1 MFPRRPYAELMRL
14 RRAAP
19 LALLVFWCGTFVR
32 SAPQQSRPGADVAPQ
47 SGYAP
52 VAEALTKF
60 IQNEM
65 QDKKLP
71 AFSIALVDDQQIV
84 WAQGFGYANPDKK
97 IPATAETVYRIG
109 SVSKLFTDIGVMQ
122 LVERGKLDLDAPIQK
137 YLPDFHPRNPFH
149 TEITLRQLMSH
160 RAGLLREPPVGN
172 YFDPSELSLAAM
184 VSSLNETTL
193 VYPPETHTK
202 YSNAGVAVV
211 GYVLEKQSGQPFA
224 SYLQHAV
231 LEPMGL
237 GDSAFQP
244 ELRLMRNLAKAYM
257 WSYDGRVFQAPTFEL
272 GMAPAGCMYSTV
284 LDLGKFL
291 SVLFNAGRGANGQVL
306 KSETLEKM
314 WTPQFAK
321 PGQSSPYG
329 LGFRLAE
336 LDGHR
341 EVEHGGAIYG
351 FATQLA
357 GLPDEKLGV
366 VAVTTMDSANAVA
379 NHVAEIAL
387 RLMLAAKQGKPL
399 PEIEETSAIPPEH
412 VRQLEGRYGEGDAAV
427 DLVAEEDE
435 LYLRPVADGGQ
446 VRLRQ
451 AGDDLIEDGRLGYG
465 LRITPVAGGI
475 RVGDKVLP
483 RVQQEMPAAVP
494 RRWNGLIGEYGWD
507 YDTLYIFE
515 RDGKLTALIEWFEYA
530 PLQESSENVFNFPHD
545 GLYDGEQAIFTRD
558 ASGNATQVKVSG
570 VVFKRRPLGP
580 IAGGVFHVH
589 PLMPLD
595 ELRKEALAAQPPHE
609 SGDFLKPDLVDISAL
624 DPSIH
629 LDIRYASTDDFLGE
643 PVYSEAK
650 AYLQRP
656 AAEALLRADRK
667 LKALGYGLLIHD
679 AYRPWYV
686 TKIFWDATP
695 EDKRIFVADPKEG
708 SRHNRGCA
716 VDMSL
721 YDLKTGKP
729 VEMTGVYDEMSE
741 RSYPFYPGGTSIEHW
756 HRDILR
762 HAMESEGFTVY
773 EFEWWHFDYKDWR
786 HYPIL
791 NITFE
796 QLHGTAV
803 QKKSSRLQGQQPTTI
818 GANADSGASA
828 ARSREKEIV
837 Y

>member
-1 MFPRRPYAELMRL
+1 MHTSRLL
-14 RRAAP
+14 RRVVPAIS
-19 LALLVFWCGTFVR
+19 LMLLGGLVVV
-32 SAPQQSRPGADVAPQ
+32 SAPATRPPTENVAAQ
-47 SGYAP
+47 GSYSP
-52 VAEALTKF
+52 VADALSKF
-60 IQNEM
+60 IQEEM

-71 AFSIALVDDQQIV
+71 AFSIALIDNQQIV
-84 WAQGFGYANPDKK
+84 WAQGFGYADPDRK
-97 IPATAETVYRIG
+97 IPATAKTVYRIG

-122 LVERGKLDLDAPIQK
+122 LVEHGQLDLDAPIQT
-137 YLPDFHPRNPFH
+137 YLPDFHPRNPFE
-149 TEITLRQLMSH
+149 TPITLRQLMSH

-172 YFDPSELSLAAM
+172 YFDPSDLSLAAM
-184 VSSLNETTL
+184 VRSLNETTL

-211 GYVLEKQSGQPFA
+211 GYVLEKHSGEPFA
-224 SYLQHAV
+224 NYLKKAV
-231 LEPMGL
+231 LQPMGL
-237 GDSAFQP
+237 QDSAFEP
-244 ELRLMRNLAKAYM
+244 EPRLVAHLAKAYM
-257 WSYDGRVFQAPTFEL
+257 WSYDGKLFPAPTFQL

-291 SVLFNAGRGANGQVL
+291 SALFNGGRGANGQVL
-306 KSETLEKM
+306 KRETLQKM

-321 PGQSSPYG
+321 PGKESPYG
-329 LGFRLAE
+329 LGFHLAT

-341 EVEHGGAIYG
+341 EVEHAGAIYG
-351 FATQLA
+351 FATQLS
-357 GLPDEKLGV
+357 GLPDDKLGV
-366 VAVTTMDSANAVA
+366 VTVTTMDGANAVT
-379 NHVAEIAL
+379 NHVADVAL
-387 RLMLAAKQGKPL
+387 RLMLAVRQGKPL
-399 PEIEETSAIPPEH
+399 PKIDETSPIPLER
-412 VRQLEGRYGEGDAAV
+412 VRQLEGRYGEGDSAV
-427 DLVAEEDE
+427 DLVAQENQ
-435 LYLRPVADGGQ
+435 LYFRPVGDGFQ
-446 VRLRQ
+446 LRLQ
-451 AGDDLIEDGRLGYG
+451 QQGDSLIADGRLGYG
-465 LRITPVAGGI
+465 LKITPVTDGI
-475 RVGDKVLP
+475 RIGEKVLP
-483 RVQQEMPAAVP
+483 RIKQNMPAP
-494 RRWNGLIGEYGWD
+494 IPERWKGLIGEYGWD

-515 RDGKLTALIEWFEYA
+515 RDGKLTALIEWFEHA
-530 PLQESSENVFNFPHD
+530 PLHESSPNVFDFPHS
-545 GLYDGEQAIFTRD
+545 GLYDGEHAIFTRD
-558 ASGNATQVKVSG
+558 ANGNATQVQVSG

-589 PLMPLD
+589 PQKSLD

-609 SGDFLKPDLVDISAL
+609 SGDFRKPDLVDLSTL

-629 LDIRYASTDDFLGE
+629 FDIRYASTNDFLGE

-695 EDKRIFVADPKEG
+695 DDKKIFVADPKDG

-716 VDMSL
+716 IDMSL

-729 VEMTGVYDEMSE
+729 VSMTGVYDEMSE
-741 RSYPFYPGGTSIEHW
+741 RSYPFYPGGTSLEHW

-773 EFEWWHFDYKDWR
+773 EFEWWHFDYKDWQ

-796 QLHGTAV
+796 QLQKVTAHKRSAHWGNFPSHGNRVEA
-803 QKKSSRLQGQQPTTI
+803 
-818 GANADSGASA
+818 AASA
-828 ARSREKEIV
+828 ATIPTLQREAV
-837 Y
+837 YRQ

>member
-1 MFPRRPYAELMRL
+1 MRRSTQL
-14 RRAAP
+14 RRAAS
-19 LALLVFWCGTFVR
+19 LALLVVSGGVLAYSSPR
-32 SAPQQSRPGADVAPQ
+32 KAKAAQNVAAQNEYAQVADTL
-47 SGYAP
+47 SN
-52 VAEALTKF
+52 F
-60 IQNEM
+60 IQHEM
-65 QDKKLP
+65 QDKRLP
-71 AFSIALVDDQQIV
+71 AFSIALVDNQQIV
-84 WAQGFGYANPDKK
+84 WAQGFGYADPDKK
-97 IPATAETVYRIG
+97 IPATANTVFRIG

-122 LVERGKLDLDAPIQK
+122 LVERGQLDLDAPIQK
-137 YLPDFHPRNPFH
+137 YLPDFHPKNPFH

-184 VSSLNETTL
+184 IHSLNDTTL
-193 VYPPETHTK
+193 VYAPETHTK

-211 GYVLEKQSGQPFA
+211 GYVLEKHSGEPFA
-224 SYLQHAV
+224 AYLQHAV
-231 LEPMGL
+231 LQPMGL
-237 GDSAFQP
+237 RDSAFRP
-244 ELRLMRNLAKAYM
+244 EPQLIANLARAYM
-257 WSYDGRVFQAPTFEL
+257 WSYDGKLFQAPTFEL

-291 SVLFNAGRGANGQVL
+291 SVLFSGGKGADGQVL

-329 LGFRLAE
+329 LGFRLTQ

-341 EVEHGGAIYG
+341 EVEHAGAIYG
-351 FATQLA
+351 FATQLS
-357 GLPDEKLGV
+357 GLPDDKLGA
-366 VAVTTMDSANAVA
+366 VAVTTMDSANAVTS
-379 NHVAEIAL
+379 HVADVAL
-387 RLMLAAKQGKPL
+387 RLMLAAKYGKPL
-399 PEIEETSAIPPEH
+399 PDIQETTAIPPDR
-412 VRQLEGRYGEGDAAV
+412 VRQLEGRYGQGDGAV
-427 DLVAEEDE
+427 DLVAQEDE
-435 LYLRPVADGGQ
+435 LYLRPVGDGEQ

-451 AGDDLIEDGRLGYG
+451 LGDDLIEEGRLGYG
-465 LRITPVAGGI
+465 LRVTPVADSI
-475 RVGDKVLP
+475 RIGDKVLA
-483 RVQQEMPAAVP
+483 REKEELPAAVP
-494 RRWNGLIGEYGWD
+494 EHWKGLIGEYGWD
-507 YDTLYIFE
+507 YDTLYISE

-530 PLQESSENVFNFPHD
+530 PLEQSSENVFSFPRG
-545 GLYDGEQAIFTRD
+545 GLYGGEQAIFTRD
-558 ASGNATQVKVSG
+558 AEGNATQVKVSG

-589 PLMPLD
+589 PSKPLD
-595 ELRKEALAAQPPHE
+595 ELRKEALAAKPPQE
-609 SGDFLKPDLVDISAL
+609 SGDFWKPDLVDVSTL

-629 LDIRYASTDDFLGE
+629 FDIRYASTNDFLGE

-667 LKALGYGLLIHD
+667 LKTLGYGILVHD

-686 TKIFWDATP
+686 TKIFWDSTP
-695 EDKRIFVADPKEG
+695 DDKKIFVADPKDG

-716 VDMSL
+716 IDMSL

-741 RSYPFYPGGTSIEHW
+741 RSYPFYPGGSSIEHW

-796 QLHGTAV
+796 QLQNSASR
-803 QKKSSRLQGQQPTTI
+803 QSSRVESSRPTKSEVADLR
-818 GANADSGASA
+818 ANSSHAHEREAS
-828 ARSREKEIV
+828 

>member
-1 MFPRRPYAELMRL
+1 MRL
-14 RRAAP
+14 RIVVP
-19 LALLVFWCGTFVR
+19 LAAVVFVSGLVFHPALRASPPAQNVT
-32 SAPQQSRPGADVAPQ
+32 AQHD
-47 SGYAP
+47 YAS
-52 VAEALTKF
+52 VAEELSKF
-60 IQNEM
+60 IQHEM
-65 QDKKLP
+65 QDKQLP
-71 AFSIALVDDQQIV
+71 AFSIALVDDQQTV
-84 WAQGFGYANPDKK
+84 WAQGFGYADPDKK
-97 IPATAETVYRIG
+97 IPATAETIYRIG

-122 LVERGKLDLDAPIQK
+122 QVERGRLNLDAPIQT
-137 YLPDFHPRNPFH
+137 YLPDFRPKNPFG
-149 TEITLRQLMSH
+149 TPITLRELMSH
-160 RAGLLREPPVGN
+160 RSGLLREPPVGN

-184 VSSLNETTL
+184 VRSLNDTTL

-211 GYVLEKQSGQPFA
+211 GYVLEHRSGEPFA

-231 LEPMGL
+231 LQPMGL
-237 GDSAFQP
+237 DDSAFQP
-244 ELRLMRNLAKAYM
+244 EPRLMVRLAKAYM
-257 WSYDGRVFQAPTFEL
+257 WSNDGKLFQAPTFEL

-284 LDLGKFL
+284 EDLGRFV
-291 SVLFNAGRGANGQVL
+291 SVLFNGGRGANGQVVRND
-306 KSETLEKM
+306 TLGKM

-321 PGQSSPYG
+321 AGQTSPYG
-329 LGFRLAE
+329 LGFHLAQ

-357 GLPDEKLGV
+357 ALPDDKLGV
-366 VAVTTMDSANAVA
+366 VAVTTMDGANAVV
-379 NHVAEIAL
+379 NHVAEVAL
-387 RLMLAAKQGKPL
+387 RLMLAAKQGKAL
-399 PEIEETSAIPPEH
+399 PDIEETSAIPLAR
-412 VRQLEGRYGEGDAAV
+412 VRQLEGRYGRGDDAV
-427 DLVAEEDE
+427 DLVAQEED
-435 LYLRPVADGGQ
+435 LFLRPVGDGVQ

-451 AGDDLIEDGRLGYG
+451 SGNDLIEDGRLGYG
-465 LRITPVAGGI
+465 LKVTPVEGGI
-475 RVGDKVLP
+475 RIGEKVSP
-483 RVQQEMPAAVP
+483 RVQRTVPAP
-494 RRWNGLIGEYGWD
+494 IPQRWKGLIGEYGWD

-530 PLQESSENVFNFPHD
+530 PLKESSENVFDFPRS

-589 PLMPLD
+589 PSKPLD

-609 SGDFLKPDLVDISAL
+609 SGNFLKPDLVDLSTL

-629 LDIRYASTDDFLGE
+629 FDIRYATTNDFLGE

-667 LKALGYGLLIHD
+667 LKAMGYGLLIHD

-695 EDKRIFVADPKEG
+695 DDKKIFVADPSQG

-741 RSYPFYPGGTSIEHW
+741 RSYPFYPGGTSMEHW

-762 HAMESEGFTVY
+762 HVMESEGFTVY
-773 EFEWWHFDYKDWR
+773 EFEWWHFDYRDWQR
-786 HYPIL
+786 YPIL

-796 QLHGTAV
+796 QLRKADP
-803 QKKSSRLQGQQPTTI
+803 QKKASPTDE
-818 GANADSGASA
+818 NAVH
-828 ARSREKEIV
+828 RSERR
-837 Y
+837 

>member
-1 MFPRRPYAELMRL
+1 MLRHASTQNSMRL
-14 RRAAP
+14 KKA
-19 LALLVFWCGTFVR
+19 ALLVFLAALGGTFVR
-32 SAPQQSRPGADVAPQ
+32 SAPKAPKARTTQDVAPQ
-47 SGYAP
+47 SAYAA
-52 VAEALTKF
+52 VAQSLSNF
-60 IQNEM
+60 IQHEM
-65 QDKKLP
+65 QDKQLP
-71 AFSIALVDDQQIV
+71 AFSITLVDDQQIV
-84 WAQGFGYANPDKK
+84 WAQGFGYADPDKK
-97 IPATAETVYRIG
+97 IPATAKTVYRIG

-122 LVERGKLDLDAPIQK
+122 LVERGDLNLDAPIQT
-137 YLPDFHPRNPFH
+137 YLPDFHPQNPFGKD
-149 TEITLRQLMSH
+149 ITLRQLMSH

-184 VSSLNETTL
+184 VRSLNDATL
-193 VYPPETHTK
+193 VYAPETHTK

-211 GYVLEKQSGQPFA
+211 GYVLQQHSGQPFA
-224 SYLQHAV
+224 NYLQQAV
-231 LEPMGL
+231 LAPMGL
-237 GDSAFQP
+237 SDSAFQP
-244 ELRLMRNLAKAYM
+244 EPRLTANLAKAYM

-272 GMAPAGCMYSTV
+272 GMAPAGSMYSTV

-291 SVLFNAGRGANGQVL
+291 SVLFNGGRGANGQVI

-321 PGQSSPYG
+321 PGQTSPYG
-329 LGFRLAE
+329 LGFHLAQ

-357 GLPDEKLGV
+357 ALPDDKLGA
-366 VAVTTMDSANAVA
+366 VAVTTMDSANAVVS
-379 NHVAEIAL
+379 HVTEVAL

-399 PEIEETSAIPPEH
+399 PEIEETSPIPLER
-412 VRQLEGRYGEGDAAV
+412 VRQLEGRYGQGEDAV
-427 DLVAEEDE
+427 DLVAQEDE
-435 LYLRPVADGGQ
+435 LYLRPIADGGQ

-451 AGDDLIEDGRLGYG
+451 LGNDLVEDGRIGYG
-465 LRITPVAGGI
+465 LKITPVADGVRI
-475 RVGDKVLP
+475 GDKTLP
-483 RVQQEMPAAVP
+483 RVQPEMPAP
-494 RRWNGLIGEYGWD
+494 IPERWKGLIGEYGWD

-530 PLQESSENVFNFPHD
+530 PLQESSENLFDFPHR
-545 GLYDGEQAIFTRD
+545 GLYDGEQAVFTRD
-558 ASGNATQVKVSG
+558 ANGNATQVKVSG

-589 PLMPLD
+589 PSKPLD
-595 ELRKEALAAQPPHE
+595 ELRAEALAAQPPHE
-609 SGDFLKPDLVDISAL
+609 SGNFLEPDLVDISTL

-629 LDIRYASTDDFLGE
+629 LDIRYASTNDFLGE

-656 AAEALLRADRK
+656 AAEALLRADQK
-667 LKALGYGLLIHD
+667 LKAMGYGLLIHD

-695 EDKRIFVADPKEG
+695 DDKKIFVADPSQG

-741 RSYPFYPGGTSIEHW
+741 RSYPFYPGGTSVEHW

-762 HAMESEGFTVY
+762 HAMEAEGFTVY

-786 HYPIL
+786 RYPIL

-796 QLHGTAV
+796 QLEKGSAQRKSLREMETAY
-803 QKKSSRLQGQQPTTI
+803 R
-818 GANADSGASA
+818 
-828 ARSREKEIV
+828 
-837 Y
+837 

>member
-1 MFPRRPYAELMRL
+1 MRRSTQL
-14 RRAAP
+14 RRAAS
-19 LALLVFWCGTFVR
+19 LALLVVSGGVLAYSSPR
-32 SAPQQSRPGADVAPQ
+32 KAKAAQNVAAQNEYAQVADTL
-47 SGYAP
+47 SN
-52 VAEALTKF
+52 F
-60 IQNEM
+60 IQHEM
-65 QDKKLP
+65 QDKRLP
-71 AFSIALVDDQQIV
+71 AFSIALVDNQQIV
-84 WAQGFGYANPDKK
+84 WAQGFGYADPDKK
-97 IPATAETVYRIG
+97 IPATANTVFRIG

-122 LVERGKLDLDAPIQK
+122 LVERGQLDLDAPIQK
-137 YLPDFHPRNPFH
+137 YLPDFHPKNPFH

-184 VSSLNETTL
+184 IHSLNDTTL
-193 VYPPETHTK
+193 VYAPETHTK

-211 GYVLEKQSGQPFA
+211 GYVLEKHSGEPFA
-224 SYLQHAV
+224 AYLQHAV
-231 LEPMGL
+231 LQPMGL
-237 GDSAFQP
+237 RDSAFRP
-244 ELRLMRNLAKAYM
+244 EPQLIANLARAYM
-257 WSYDGRVFQAPTFEL
+257 WSYDGKLFQAPTFEL

-291 SVLFNAGRGANGQVL
+291 SVLFSGGKGADGQVL

-329 LGFRLAE
+329 LGFRLTQ

-341 EVEHGGAIYG
+341 EVEHAGAIYG
-351 FATQLA
+351 FATQLS
-357 GLPDEKLGV
+357 GLPDDKLGA
-366 VAVTTMDSANAVA
+366 VAVTTMDGANAVTS
-379 NHVAEIAL
+379 HVADVAL
-387 RLMLAAKQGKPL
+387 RLMLAAKYGKPL
-399 PEIEETSAIPPEH
+399 PDIQETTAIPPDR
-412 VRQLEGRYGEGDAAV
+412 VRQLEGRYGQGDGAV
-427 DLVAEEDE
+427 DLVAQEDE
-435 LYLRPVADGGQ
+435 LYLRPVGDGEQ

-451 AGDDLIEDGRLGYG
+451 LGDDLIEEGRLGYG
-465 LRITPVAGGI
+465 LRVTPVADGI
-475 RVGDKVLP
+475 RIGDKVLA
-483 RVQQEMPAAVP
+483 REKEELPAAVP
-494 RRWNGLIGEYGWD
+494 EHWKGLIGEYGWD
-507 YDTLYIFE
+507 YDTLYISE

-530 PLQESSENVFNFPHD
+530 PLEQSSENVFSFPRG
-545 GLYDGEQAIFTRD
+545 GLYGGEQAIFTRD
-558 ASGNATQVKVSG
+558 AEGNATQVKVSG

-589 PLMPLD
+589 PSKPLD
-595 ELRKEALAAQPPHE
+595 ELRKEALAAKPPQE
-609 SGDFLKPDLVDISAL
+609 SGDFWKPDLVDVSTL

-629 LDIRYASTDDFLGE
+629 FDIRYASTNDFLGE

-667 LKALGYGLLIHD
+667 LKALGYGILVHD

-686 TKIFWDATP
+686 TKIFWDSTP
-695 EDKRIFVADPKEG
+695 DDKKIFVADPKDG

-716 VDMSL
+716 IDMSL

-741 RSYPFYPGGTSIEHW
+741 RSYPFYPGGSSIEHW

-796 QLHGTAV
+796 QLQNSASR
-803 QKKSSRLQGQQPTTI
+803 QSSRVESSRPTK
-818 GANADSGASA
+818 GEVADLRANSSHAHEREAS
-828 ARSREKEIV
+828 

>member
-1 MFPRRPYAELMRL
+1 MHKTTQL
-14 RRAAP
+14 RIAAP
-19 LALLVFWCGTFVR
+19 LAALIFLSGAVFRG
-32 SAPQQSRPGADVAPQ
+32 APKASQPTQNVAAQ
-47 SGYAP
+47 GHYAS
-52 VAEALTKF
+52 VAEELSSF
-60 IQNEM
+60 IQHEM
-65 QDKKLP
+65 QDKRLP
-71 AFSIALVDDQQIV
+71 AFSIALVDDQRVV
-84 WAQGFGYANPDKK
+84 WAQGFGYADPDKK

-122 LVERGKLDLDAPIQK
+122 LVGRGQLDLDAPIQT
-137 YLPDFHPRNPFH
+137 YLPDFHPKNPFG
-149 TEITLRQLMSH
+149 TPITLRELMSH
-160 RAGLLREPPVGN
+160 RSGLLREPPVGN
-172 YFDPSELSLAAM
+172 YFDPSQLSLAAM
-184 VSSLNETTL
+184 VHSLNDTTL
-193 VYPPETHTK
+193 VYAPETHTK

-211 GYVLEKQSGQPFA
+211 GYVLEHRRSEPFA

-244 ELRLMRNLAKAYM
+244 EPRLMARLAKAYM
-257 WSYDGRVFQAPTFEL
+257 WSNDGKLFQAPTFEL

-284 LDLGKFL
+284 EDLGKFL
-291 SVLFNAGRGANGQVL
+291 SVLFNGGRGANGQVL
-306 KSETLEKM
+306 TSETLRKM

-321 PGQSSPYG
+321 AGQTSPYG
-329 LGFRLAE
+329 LGFHLAE

-351 FATQLA
+351 FATQVA
-357 GLPDEKLGV
+357 GLPDDKLGV
-366 VAVTTMDSANAVA
+366 VAVTTMDGANAVV
-379 NHVAEIAL
+379 NRVAEVAL
-387 RLMLAAKQGKPL
+387 RWALAAKHGKSL
-399 PEIEETSAIPPEH
+399 PEIDETSAIPLER
-412 VRQLEGRYGEGDAAV
+412 VRQLEGRYGRGDDGV
-427 DLVAEEDE
+427 DLVAQEGD
-435 LYLRPVADGGQ
+435 LFLRPVGDGAQ
-446 VRLRQ
+446 VRLRES
-451 AGDDLIEDGRLGYG
+451 GSDLIEDGRLGYG
-465 LRITPVAGGI
+465 LKVTPVDGGI
-475 RVGDKVLP
+475 RVGEKILP
-483 RVQQEMPAAVP
+483 REQPPMPAP
-494 RRWNGLIGEYGWD
+494 IPERWKGLVGEYGWD
-507 YDTLYIFE
+507 YDTLYISE

-530 PLQESSENVFNFPHD
+530 PLHESSENVFDFPRS

-558 ASGNATQVKVSG
+558 ANGNATQVKVSG

-589 PLMPLD
+589 PSKPLD

-609 SGDFLKPDLVDISAL
+609 SGDFLKPDLVDLSML
-624 DPSIH
+624 DSSIH
-629 LDIRYASTDDFLGE
+629 FDIRYATTNDFLGE

-667 LKALGYGLLIHD
+667 LKAIGYGLLIHD

-695 EDKRIFVADPKEG
+695 DDKKIFVADPSQG

-773 EFEWWHFDYKDWR
+773 EFEWWHFDYEDWQR
-786 HYPIL
+786 YPIL

-796 QLHGTAV
+796 QL
-803 QKKSSRLQGQQPTTI
+803 QK
-818 GANADSGASA
+818 GARQTKASA
-828 ARSREKEIV
+828 TDKNAMRRSEREMV
-837 Y
+837 YR

>member
-1 MFPRRPYAELMRL
+1 MPL
-14 RRAAP
+14 RIAAP
-19 LALLVFWCGTFVR
+19 LAAAIFLSGVVVR
-32 SAPQQSRPGADVAPQ
+32 PSPTVSQSERNIAVQ
-47 SGYAP
+47 SNYAS
-52 VAEALTKF
+52 VAEELSKF
-60 IQNEM
+60 IQHEM
-65 QDKKLP
+65 RDKQLP
-71 AFSIALVDDQQIV
+71 AFSIALVDDQQTV
-84 WAQGFGYANPDKK
+84 WAQGFGYTDPDKK

-122 LVERGKLDLDAPIQK
+122 LVEQGQLNLDAPIQT
-137 YLPDFHPRNPFH
+137 YLPDFHPKNPFS
-149 TEITLRQLMSH
+149 TPITLRELMSH
-160 RAGLLREPPVGN
+160 RSGLLREPAVGN

-184 VSSLNETTL
+184 VHSLNDTTL
-193 VYPPETHTK
+193 VYAPETHTK

-211 GYVLEKQSGQPFA
+211 GYVLQQRSGQPFA

-231 LEPMGL
+231 LQPMGL
-237 GDSAFQP
+237 GDSAFRP
-244 ELRLMRNLAKAYM
+244 EPRLMARLAKAYM
-257 WSYDGRVFQAPTFEL
+257 WSNDGKLFQAPTFEL

-284 LDLGKFL
+284 EDLGKFL
-291 SVLFNAGRGANGQVL
+291 SVLFNGGRGANGQVVT
-306 KSETLEKM
+306 SETLGKM

-321 PGQSSPYG
+321 PGQASPYG
-329 LGFRLAE
+329 LGFHLAE

-357 GLPDEKLGV
+357 GLPDDKLGV
-366 VAVTTMDSANAVA
+366 VAVTTMDGANAVV
-379 NHVAEIAL
+379 NHVAEVAL
-387 RLMLAAKQGKPL
+387 RLMLAAKEGKPL
-399 PEIEETSAIPPEH
+399 PEIEETTAIPLER
-412 VRQLEGRYGEGDAAV
+412 VRQLEGRYGRRDDAV
-427 DLVAEEDE
+427 DLVAQEDD
-435 LYLRPVADGGQ
+435 LFLRPVGDGGQ

-451 AGDDLIEDGRLGYG
+451 LGDELIEDGRLGYG
-465 LRITPVAGGI
+465 LKVTPADGGI
-475 RVGDKVLP
+475 RVGEKILP
-483 RVQQEMPAAVP
+483 RVQPAAP
-494 RRWNGLIGEYGWD
+494 APIQQGWKGLIGEYGWD

-515 RDGKLTALIEWFEYA
+515 RDGELTALIEWFEYA
-530 PLQESSENVFNFPHD
+530 PLKESSENVFDFPHS

-558 ASGNATQVKVSG
+558 ASGDATQVKVSG

-589 PLMPLD
+589 PSKPLD

-609 SGDFLKPDLVDISAL
+609 SGNFLKPDLVDLSTL

-629 LDIRYASTDDFLGE
+629 FDIRYASTNDFLGE

-667 LKALGYGLLIHD
+667 LKAMGYGLLIHD

-695 EDKRIFVADPKEG
+695 DDKKIFVADPSQG

-773 EFEWWHFDYKDWR
+773 EFEWWHFDYKDWQ

-796 QLHGTAV
+796 QL
-803 QKKSSRLQGQQPTTI
+803 QQGAHKTKTSPAGQ
-818 GANADSGASA
+818 NA
-828 ARSREKEIV
+828 ARRSEREMV
-837 Y
+837 YR

>member
-1 MFPRRPYAELMRL
+1 MQKLMRL
-14 RRAAP
+14 RSVIP
-19 LALLVFWCGTFVR
+19 FVLLAGLGWVFAL
-32 SAPQQSRPGADVAPQ
+32 SAPSQTNPAQNVAPRRD
-47 SGYAP
+47 YAP
-52 VAEALTKF
+52 VASVLSTF
-60 IQNEM
+60 IQSEM
-65 QDKKLP
+65 KDEQLP
-71 AFSIALVDDQQIV
+71 AFSIALVDDQHVV
-84 WAQGFGYANPDKK
+84 WAQGFGYADPDKK

-122 LVERGKLDLDAPIQK
+122 LVERGELDLDAPIQT
-137 YLPDFHPRNPFH
+137 YLPDFHPQNPFGKNV
-149 TEITLRQLMSH
+149 TLRQLMSH

-184 VSSLNETTL
+184 VQSLNDTAL

-224 SYLQHAV
+224 TYLQHAV
-231 LEPMGL
+231 LDPMGL
-237 GDSAFQP
+237 SSSAFQP
-244 ELRLMRNLAKAYM
+244 EPQLISNLAKAYM
-257 WSYDGRVFQAPTFEL
+257 WSYDGRAFQAPTFEL

-291 SVLFNAGRGANGQVL
+291 SVLFDGGRGVNGQIL
-306 KSETLEKM
+306 RSETLEKM

-341 EVEHGGAIYG
+341 EVEHAGAIYG
-351 FATQLA
+351 FATQLSA
-357 GLPDEKLGV
+357 LPDDKLGV
-366 VAVTTMDSANAVA
+366 VTVTTMDAANAVTA
-379 NHVAEIAL
+379 RVAEVAL

-399 PEIEETSAIPPEH
+399 PEIEQTSAVPLER
-412 VRQLEGRYGEGDAAV
+412 VRQLEGRYGEGNDAV
-427 DLVAEEDE
+427 DLIAQEDE
-435 LYLRPVADGGQ
+435 LYLRPVGDGEQ
-446 VRLRQ
+446 LRLRQ
-451 AGDDLIEDGRLGYG
+451 SGDDLLADGRLDYG
-465 LRITPVAGGI
+465 LKITPTAGGI
-475 RVGDKVLP
+475 RIGDKVLP
-483 RVQQEMPAAVP
+483 RVQQEMPAP
-494 RRWNGLIGEYGWD
+494 LPERWKGLIGEYGWD

-530 PLQESSENVFNFPHD
+530 PLHESSSDVFDFPHG

-570 VVFKRRPLGP
+570 VIFKRRPLGP

-589 PLMPLD
+589 PSKPLE

-609 SGDFLKPDLVDISAL
+609 SGDFLKPDLVDLSTL

-629 LDIRYASTDDFLGE
+629 FDIRYATTNDFLGE

-656 AAEALLRADRK
+656 AAEALLRVDRK
-667 LKALGYGLLIHD
+667 LKDMGYGLLIHD

-695 EDKRIFVADPKEG
+695 DDKKIFVADPSQG

-716 VDMSL
+716 VDLSL

-741 RSYPFYPGGTSIEHW
+741 RSYAFYPGGTSIEHW

-762 HAMESEGFTVY
+762 RAMEAEGFQVY
-773 EFEWWHFDYKDWR
+773 EFEWWHFDYKDWQR
-786 HYPIL
+786 YPIL

-796 QLHGTAV
+796 QLRGAGAR
-803 QKKSSRLQGQQPTTI
+803 KKLSQR
-818 GANADSGASA
+818 GAPETSARTVADSRAVSGT
-828 ARSREKEIV
+828 SRNGETA
-837 Y
+837 YQ

>member
-1 MFPRRPYAELMRL
+1 MRRSTQL
-14 RRAAP
+14 RRAAS
-19 LALLVFWCGTFVR
+19 LALLVVSGGVLAYSSPR
-32 SAPQQSRPGADVAPQ
+32 KAKAAQNVAAQNEYAQVADTL
-47 SGYAP
+47 SN
-52 VAEALTKF
+52 F
-60 IQNEM
+60 IQHEM
-65 QDKKLP
+65 QDKRLP
-71 AFSIALVDDQQIV
+71 AFSIALVDNQQIV
-84 WAQGFGYANPDKK
+84 WAQGFGYADPDKK
-97 IPATAETVYRIG
+97 IPATANTVFRIG

-122 LVERGKLDLDAPIQK
+122 LVERGQLDLDAPIQK
-137 YLPDFHPRNPFH
+137 YLPDFHPKNPFH

-184 VSSLNETTL
+184 IHSLNDTTL
-193 VYPPETHTK
+193 VYAPETHTK

-211 GYVLEKQSGQPFA
+211 GYVLEKHSGEPFA
-224 SYLQHAV
+224 AYLQHAV
-231 LEPMGL
+231 LQPMGL
-237 GDSAFQP
+237 RDSAFRP
-244 ELRLMRNLAKAYM
+244 EPQLIANLARAYM
-257 WSYDGRVFQAPTFEL
+257 WSYDGKLFQAPTFEL

-291 SVLFNAGRGANGQVL
+291 SVLFSGGKGADGQVL

-329 LGFRLAE
+329 LGFRLTQ

-341 EVEHGGAIYG
+341 EVEHAGAIYG
-351 FATQLA
+351 FATQLS
-357 GLPDEKLGV
+357 GLPDDKLGA
-366 VAVTTMDSANAVA
+366 VAVTTMDSANAVTS
-379 NHVAEIAL
+379 HVADVAL
-387 RLMLAAKQGKPL
+387 RLMLAAKYGKPL
-399 PEIEETSAIPPEH
+399 PDIQETTAIPPDR
-412 VRQLEGRYGEGDAAV
+412 VRQLEGRYGQGDGAV
-427 DLVAEEDE
+427 DLVAQEDE
-435 LYLRPVADGGQ
+435 LYLRPVGDGEQ

-451 AGDDLIEDGRLGYG
+451 LGDDLIEEGRLGYG
-465 LRITPVAGGI
+465 LRVTPVADGI
-475 RVGDKVLP
+475 RIGDKVLA
-483 RVQQEMPAAVP
+483 REKEELPAAVP
-494 RRWNGLIGEYGWD
+494 EHWKGLIGEYGWD
-507 YDTLYIFE
+507 YDTLYISE

-530 PLQESSENVFNFPHD
+530 PLEQSSENVFSFPRG
-545 GLYDGEQAIFTRD
+545 GLYGGEQAIFTRD
-558 ASGNATQVKVSG
+558 AEGNATQVKVSG

-589 PLMPLD
+589 PSKPLD
-595 ELRKEALAAQPPHE
+595 ELRKEALAAKPPQE
-609 SGDFLKPDLVDISAL
+609 SGDFWKPDLVDVSTL

-629 LDIRYASTDDFLGE
+629 FDIRYASTNDFLGE

-667 LKALGYGLLIHD
+667 LKALGYGILVHD

-686 TKIFWDATP
+686 TKIFWDSTP
-695 EDKRIFVADPKEG
+695 DDKKIFVADPKDG

-716 VDMSL
+716 IDMSL
-721 YDLKTGKP
+721 YDLKTGEP

-741 RSYPFYPGGTSIEHW
+741 RSYPFYPGGSSIEHW

-762 HAMESEGFTVY
+762 HAMESEGFTAY

-796 QLHGTAV
+796 QLQNSASR
-803 QKKSSRLQGQQPTTI
+803 QSSRVESSRPTKSEVADLR
-818 GANADSGASA
+818 ANSSHAHEREAS
-828 ARSREKEIV
+828 

>member
-1 MFPRRPYAELMRL
+1 MRRSTQL
-14 RRAAP
+14 RRAAS
-19 LALLVFWCGTFVR
+19 LALLVVFGGVLAYSSPR
-32 SAPQQSRPGADVAPQ
+32 KAKAAQNVAAQNEYAQVADTL
-47 SGYAP
+47 SN
-52 VAEALTKF
+52 F
-60 IQNEM
+60 IQHEM
-65 QDKKLP
+65 QDKRLP
-71 AFSIALVDDQQIV
+71 AFSIALVDNQQIV
-84 WAQGFGYANPDKK
+84 WAQGFGYADPDKK
-97 IPATAETVYRIG
+97 IPATANTVFRIG

-122 LVERGKLDLDAPIQK
+122 LVERGQLDLDAPIQK
-137 YLPDFHPRNPFH
+137 YLPDFHPKNPFH

-184 VSSLNETTL
+184 IHSLNDTTL
-193 VYPPETHTK
+193 VYAPETHTK

-211 GYVLEKQSGQPFA
+211 GYVLEKHSGEPFA
-224 SYLQHAV
+224 AYLQHAV
-231 LEPMGL
+231 LQPMGL
-237 GDSAFQP
+237 RDSAFRP
-244 ELRLMRNLAKAYM
+244 EPQLIANLARAYM
-257 WSYDGRVFQAPTFEL
+257 WSYDGKLFQAPTFEL

-291 SVLFNAGRGANGQVL
+291 SVLFSGGKGAGGQVL

-329 LGFRLAE
+329 LGFRLTQ

-341 EVEHGGAIYG
+341 EVEHAGAIYG
-351 FATQLA
+351 FATQLS
-357 GLPDEKLGV
+357 GLPDDKLGA
-366 VAVTTMDSANAVA
+366 VAVTTMDSANAVTS
-379 NHVAEIAL
+379 HVADVAL
-387 RLMLAAKQGKPL
+387 RLMLAAKYGKPL
-399 PEIEETSAIPPEH
+399 PDIQETTAIPPDR
-412 VRQLEGRYGEGDAAV
+412 VRQLEGRYGQGDGAV
-427 DLVAEEDE
+427 DLVAQEDE
-435 LYLRPVADGGQ
+435 LYLRPVGDGEQ

-451 AGDDLIEDGRLGYG
+451 LGDDLIEEGRLGYG
-465 LRITPVAGGI
+465 LRVTPVADGI
-475 RVGDKVLP
+475 RIGDKVLA
-483 RVQQEMPAAVP
+483 REKEELPAAVP
-494 RRWNGLIGEYGWD
+494 EHWKGLIGEYGWD
-507 YDTLYIFE
+507 YDTLYISE

-530 PLQESSENVFNFPHD
+530 PLEQSSENVFSFPRG
-545 GLYDGEQAIFTRD
+545 GLYGGEQAIFTRD
-558 ASGNATQVKVSG
+558 AEGNATQVKVSG

-589 PLMPLD
+589 PSKPLD
-595 ELRKEALAAQPPHE
+595 ELRKEALAAKPPQE
-609 SGDFLKPDLVDISAL
+609 SGDFWKPDLVDVSTL

-629 LDIRYASTDDFLGE
+629 FDIRYASTNDFLGE

-667 LKALGYGLLIHD
+667 LKALGYGILVHD

-686 TKIFWDATP
+686 TKIFWDSTP
-695 EDKRIFVADPKEG
+695 DDKKIFVADPKDG

-716 VDMSL
+716 IDMSL

-741 RSYPFYPGGTSIEHW
+741 RSYPFYPGGSSIEHW

-796 QLHGTAV
+796 QLQNSASR
-803 QKKSSRLQGQQPTTI
+803 QSSRVESSRPTKSEVADLR
-818 GANADSGASA
+818 ANSSHAHEREAS
-828 ARSREKEIV
+828 

>member
-1 MFPRRPYAELMRL
+1 MRTSRL
-14 RRAAP
+14 FRSVVPATLLILLGGLIIDSVSATKAPAQNVAAQ
-19 LALLVFWCGTFVR
+19 G
-32 SAPQQSRPGADVAPQ
+32 S
-47 SGYAP
+47 YAP
-52 VAEALTKF
+52 IADTLSKF
-60 IQNEM
+60 IQDEM

-71 AFSIALVDDQQIV
+71 AFSIALVDNQHVV
-84 WAQGFGYANPDKK
+84 WAQGFGYADPDNKV
-97 IPATAETVYRIG
+97 PATANTVYRIG

-122 LVERGKLDLDAPIQK
+122 LVERGQLDLDAPIQT
-137 YLPDFHPRNPFH
+137 YLHDFHPRNPFH
-149 TEITLRQLMSH
+149 TPITLRQLMSH

-172 YFDPSELSLAAM
+172 YFDPSNLSLAAM
-184 VSSLNETTL
+184 VHSLNETTL
-193 VYPPETHTK
+193 IYPPETHTK

-211 GYVLEKQSGQPFA
+211 GYVLEKHSREPFA
-224 SYLQHAV
+224 QYLKQAV
-231 LEPMGL
+231 LQPMDL
-237 GDSAFQP
+237 QDSAFEP
-244 ELRLMRNLAKAYM
+244 EPKLIAHLAKAYM
-257 WSYDGRVFQAPTFEL
+257 WSYDGKLFLAPTFQL

-284 LDLGKFL
+284 VDLGKFL
-291 SVLFNAGRGANGQVL
+291 SVLFNGGRGTNGQVV
-306 KSETLEKM
+306 KSETLEEM

-329 LGFRLAE
+329 LGFHLTT

-341 EVEHGGAIYG
+341 EVEHAGAIYG
-351 FATQLA
+351 FATQLS
-357 GLPDEKLGV
+357 GLPDDKLGV
-366 VAVTTMDSANAVA
+366 VTVTTMDGANAVT
-379 NHVAEIAL
+379 NHVAEVAL
-387 RLMLAAKQGKPL
+387 RLMLAAKEGGSL
-399 PEIEETSAIPPEH
+399 PKIEETSPIPLERIH
-412 VRQLEGRYGEGDAAV
+412 QLEGRYGQGDSAV
-427 DLVAEEDE
+427 DIVGQEDQ
-435 LYLRPVADGGQ
+435 LYLRPVGDGFQ
-446 VRLRQ
+446 LRLRQ
-451 AGDDLIEDGRLGYG
+451 AGDSLIADGRLAYG
-465 LRITPVAGGI
+465 LRTMPVTDGI
-475 RVGDKVLP
+475 RIGDKVLL
-483 RVQQEMPAAVP
+483 RVKQDVPAP
-494 RRWNGLIGEYGWD
+494 IPQHWKGLIGEYGWD

-515 RDGKLTALIEWFEYA
+515 RDGELTALIEWFEYA
-530 PLQESSENVFNFPHD
+530 PLHESSTSVFDFPPS
-545 GLYDGEQAIFTRD
+545 GLYDGERAIFTRD
-558 ASGNATQVKVSG
+558 ANGNATQVQVSG
-570 VVFKRRPLGP
+570 VIFKRRPLGP

-589 PLMPLD
+589 PQKSLD

-609 SGDFLKPDLVDISAL
+609 SGDFRQPDLVDLSTL

-629 LDIRYASTDDFLGE
+629 FDIRYASTNDFLGE

-695 EDKRIFVADPKEG
+695 DDKKIFVADPKDG

-729 VEMTGVYDEMSE
+729 VSMTGVYDEMSE

-791 NITFE
+791 NIT
-796 QLHGTAV
+796 LNSCRKPRRTRNLRMS
-803 QKKSSRLQGQQPTTI
+803 KTRSP
-818 GANADSGASA
+818 A
-828 ARSREKEIV
+828 AFA
-837 Y
+837 

>member
-1 MFPRRPYAELMRL
+1 MHGRAEFMRL
-14 RRAAP
+14 KRVALLAS
-19 LALLVFWCGTFVR
+19 LALLCATFMR
-32 SAPQQSRPGADVAPQ
+32 SAPQQLHRGTDVAPQ
-47 SGYAP
+47 AGYAP
-52 VAEALTKF
+52 VAEALSKF

-71 AFSIALVDDQQIV
+71 AFSIALVDDQKIV
-84 WAQGFGYANPDKK
+84 WAQGFGYADPDKK

-122 LVERGKLDLDAPIQK
+122 LVERGELDLDAPIQK

-149 TEITLRQLMSH
+149 TDITLRQLMSH

-184 VSSLNETTL
+184 VRGLNGTTL

-211 GYVLEKQSGQPFA
+211 GYVLQKHSGQPFA
-224 SYLQHAV
+224 SYLQRAV

-237 GDSAFQP
+237 RDSAFQP
-244 ELRLMRNLAKAYM
+244 QPRLMRNLAKAYM
-257 WSYDGRVFQAPTFEL
+257 WSYDGKLFQAPTFEL

-284 LDLGKFL
+284 RDLGKFL
-291 SVLFNAGRGANGQVL
+291 SVLFNGGRGANGQVL
-306 KSETLEKM
+306 KSDTLEKM

-321 PGQSSPYG
+321 AGQSSPYG
-329 LGFRLAE
+329 LGFHLAE
-336 LDGHR
+336 LEGRR

-357 GLPDEKLGV
+357 GLPHDKLGV
-366 VAVTTMDSANAVA
+366 VAVTTMDGANAVA
-379 NHVAEIAL
+379 NRVSETAL

-399 PEIEETSAIPPEH
+399 PEIEETSAIPLERA
-412 VRQLEGRYGEGDAAV
+412 RQLEGRYGTNAATAI
-427 DLVAEEDE
+427 DLVAQEDE
-435 LYLRPVADGGQ
+435 LYLRPVADGAQ

-451 AGDDLIEDGRLGYG
+451 ASKDLIEDGRLGYG
-465 LRITPVAGGI
+465 LRITPVTDGI
-475 RVGDKVLP
+475 RIGDSVLP
-483 RVQQEMPAAVP
+483 RVQQTMPPAAP
-494 RRWNGLIGEYGWD
+494 ERWKGLIGEYGWD

-530 PLQESSENVFNFPHD
+530 PLQESSKNVFYFPRN

-589 PLMPLD
+589 PSKPLN
-595 ELRKEALAAQPPHE
+595 ELRKEALSAQPPHE
-609 SGDFLKPDLVDISAL
+609 AGDFLKPDLVDVSTL

-629 LDIRYASTDDFLGE
+629 LDIRYASTNDFLGE

-667 LKALGYGLLIHD
+667 LKAMGYGLLIHD

-695 EDKRIFVADPKEG
+695 DDKKIFVADPKDG

-741 RSYPFYPGGTSIEHW
+741 RSYPFYPGGTSLEHW

-786 HYPIL
+786 RYPIL

-796 QLHGTAV
+796 QLHGAAT
-803 QKKSSRLQGQQPTTI
+803 QTKPSRLEEPRP
-818 GANADSGASA
+818 ASA
-828 ARSREKEIV
+828 RAGADVRASDARRREKETV
-837 Y
+837 YR